1 MSDCDQ
7 LYFSI
12 YFYLMNKDI
21 LNDCQ
26 WLYTWEILINFLQ
39 WIIK

>member
-26 WLYTWEILINFLQ
+26 
-39 WIIK
+39 